1 MLVPMRTS
9 WKRHRSHAVA
19 NVAFRAASAAGF
31 AAGLLVAL
39 YRATPAPRPCDIEHA
54 ECLAGVLRHEA
65 LVHVL
70 PPVAGLVAGMV
81 LGGWLARGVHRYAR
95 T

>member
-9 WKRHRSHAVA
+9 WHRHRSHAVA
-19 NVAFRAASAAGF
+19 NLAFRAASAAGF
-31 AAGLLVAL
+31 AAGMLVAL
-39 YRATPAPRPCDIEHA
+39 YRAAPGPRACDVQRA
-54 ECLAGVLRHEA
+54 ACLAGVLRHEA

>member
-9 WKRHRSHAVA
+9 WRRHRHHAVA
-19 NVAFRAASAAGF
+19 SLAFRSASVAGF

-39 YRATPAPRPCDIEHA
+39 YRAVPAPQPCNVEHA
-54 ECLAGVLRHEA
+54 ACLTQILRHEA